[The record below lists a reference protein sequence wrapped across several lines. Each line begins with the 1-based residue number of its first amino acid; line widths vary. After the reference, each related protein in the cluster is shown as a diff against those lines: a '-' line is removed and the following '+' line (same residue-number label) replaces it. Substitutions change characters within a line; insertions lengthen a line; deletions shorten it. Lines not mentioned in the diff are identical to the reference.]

1 MLSFAYRYTLL
12 ALALVLR
19 EQGDYARAIALC
31 EEGLALSRTV
41 GDAEGRAI
49 ALLSLAD
56 VARDQGDTGRVRA
69 YGEESRALFREL
81 GHPWAIGFALNNL
94 ARAARHIE
102 DSVTIFRGQ
111 QAGPSLAGVLITL
124 GRVQGAQ
131 GKVANAWAD
140 LTEAL
145 TLAGA
150 AGPRIV
156 MAATL
161 EELAMQAIW
170 QGQARHGVRLLGAA
184 VTLRQTMG
192 TPIPPADQPAIEGA
206 LATARLSG

>member
-1 MLSFAYRYTLL
+1 M
-12 ALALVLR
+12 
-19 EQGDYARAIALC
+19 
-31 EEGLALSRTV
+31 ALSRTV

-111 QAGPSLAGVLITL
+111 QAGPSLAEVL
-124 GRVQGAQ
+124 
-131 GKVANAWAD
+131 D
-140 LTEAL
+140 LLHNYWRAL
-145 TLAGA
+145 
-150 AGPRIV
+150 
-156 MAATL
+156 
-161 EELAMQAIW
+161 
-170 QGQARHGVRLLGAA
+170 
-184 VTLRQTMG
+184 
-192 TPIPPADQPAIEGA
+192 
-206 LATARLSG
+206 